1 MQNRQETLPQLR
13 LEWMNYGVTA
23 SKTTISRRLKEVGLS
38 AHVAKK
44 KPMLTAQHR
53 RKRLQFALAHANW
66 TVVNWSVVLWSDES
80 RFTLFKNDG
89 RVYVRRRQNEAFMN
103 SCVVPTMKHGGG
115 GVTVWGAMSFRGTA
129 FLTPITGNLNKDG
142 YIDILANSAVPS
154 AHFLGYGNNF
164 IFQDDGAPCHRARA
178 VDQWK
183 ANNNIRSLEWPAQ
196 SPDLNPIENLWK
208 DLGKAVRNRR
218 CRNLA
223 ELRQELGQ
231 CWGQIAARRC
241 RSLVRSMP
249 RRIRAVIRARGG
261 YTKY

>member
-44 KPMLTAQHR
+44 KPMLTALHR

-66 TVVNWSVVLWSDES
+66 TVVDWSVVLWSDES

-115 GVTVWGAMSFRGTA
+115 WVTVWGGRC
-129 FLTPITGNLNKDG
+129 
-142 YIDILANSAVPS
+142 PS
-154 AHFLGYGNNF
+154 
-164 IFQDDGAPCHRARA
+164 GALHSSPLL
-178 VDQWK
+178 
-183 ANNNIRSLEWPAQ
+183 LE
-196 SPDLNPIENLWK
+196 
-208 DLGKAVRNRR
+208 
-218 CRNLA
+218 
-223 ELRQELGQ
+223 
-231 CWGQIAARRC
+231 
-241 RSLVRSMP
+241 
-249 RRIRAVIRARGG
+249 
-261 YTKY
+261 T